1 MGLSPTPVAD
11 EHPRHEAGTG
21 RAAGSNK
28 KGSNTMRT
36 RRNLRRGILGLAL
49 LLAGSV
55 FVEPVQARLQGPDL
69 RLSERLAL
77 ATLRGM
83 PILAPDQHVSLRLS
97 ENVSHSLIR
106 DLVLARGE
114 AMVGT
119 SYVYGADREDAV
131 DCSALVQRM
140 YRSAGIEVPRTT
152 REQLQTGNRV
162 HAAEALVEGDLLF
175 YRWGRSGLHVAV
187 YLPGNRIL
195 HASPG
200 QGEVVVSPLNAAWKR
215 RLVGARRLI

>member
-1 MGLSPTPVAD
+1 M
-11 EHPRHEAGTG
+11 H
-21 RAAGSNK
+21 K
-28 KGSNTMRT
+28 
-36 RRNLRRGILGLAL
+36 RRNLHRRILGLVL
-49 LLAGSV
+49 LLAGSA
-55 FVEPVQARLQGPDL
+55 FVPPAQARLQGPDL
-69 RLSERLAL
+69 QLSERLAL

-83 PILAPDQHVSLRLS
+83 PILPPDLHVSLRLS

-119 SYVYGADREDAV
+119 TYAYGADREDAV

-152 REQLQTGNRV
+152 REQLRAGSQV
-162 HAAEALVEGDLLF
+162 HAAEGLVEGDLVF

-215 RLVGARRLI
+215 RMVGARRMI